1 MAHQLVVHCKRE
13 SYDIYIGRPSKWGNP
28 YQSGRDGT
36 RQHVERRLVSAC
48 AGVFAPLT
56 AGMGLAGFTRS

>member
-1 MAHQLVVHCKRE
+1 VSTKPGEIQTADIVACKLTFRT
-13 SYDIYIGRPSKWGNP
+13 GCVNP
-28 YQSGRDGT
+28 V
-36 RQHVERRLVSAC
+36 VERRLISAR